1 MTFVAVFL
9 FPFSVLAY
17 SEYII
22 PGGENI
28 GIEIKSRGVMVI
40 GFYKVNGTQDNNAL
54 RIGDVITAI
63 NDQEVNTINELIESI
78 NELIVDN
85 RVNVTYLRGRTG
97 NRKTTLTLA
106 QVDGVYKTG
115 LYVKDSITGIG
126 TLTYID
132 PNTLIYGALGHEI
145 IESATKKQVE
155 VRTGIIFRSF
165 ITGVDRSSNGVPGG
179 KNARFHY
186 NTEYGD
192 VTKNTNY
199 GIFGNYNIALPNRDP
214 LRVGTKDDIE
224 VGKAHIYTVLE
235 GEKVEQFE
243 IMINRIIKDT
253 RIKNIHF
260 KITDE
265 RLLSKTGGVV
275 QGMSGSPIIQ
285 NDMIIGAVTH
295 VITNQVDTG
304 FGIFITT
311 MLEEGER

>member
-1 MTFVAVFL
+1 MAVFL

-17 SEYII
+17 SEYVI

-28 GIEIKSRGVMVI
+28 GIEIRSKGIMVI
-40 GFYKVNGTQDNNAL
+40 GFYKVNGSLSNNAL
-54 RIGDVITAI
+54 RVGDVITAI
-63 NDQEVNTINELIESI
+63 NDREVNSI
-78 NELIVDN
+78 NELIVSINELITDN
-85 RVNVTYLRGRTG
+85 KINVTYSRGRTG
-97 NRKTTLTLA
+97 NRRTTLTLD

-145 IESATKKQVE
+145 IESATKNRVE
-155 VRTGIIFRSF
+155 VKTGVIFRSMVTS
-165 ITGVDRSSNGVPGG
+165 IDRSANGVPGG

-192 VTKNTNY
+192 ITKNTNY
-199 GIFGNYNIALPNRDP
+199 GIYGNYNIALPNREP
-214 LRVGTKDDIE
+214 LKVGTKDDIE
-224 VGKAHIYTVLE
+224 LGKAHIYTVLN
-235 GEKVEQFE
+235 GEQIEQFE
-243 IMINRIIKDT
+243 IEVTRIIKDT

-265 RLLSKTGGVV
+265 RLLSRTGGVV